1 MFLPSLIIFRS
12 KSANIKVYEWFK
24 ASYSQKLLR
33 ELLVCQHQVM
43 MVTHCSA
50 EQLCSITTFIQMH
63 YSDAKVSSHFIKEN
77 AKPLPNTSRAQDRRD
92 IRVCCAEPA
101 AKYDE
106 RESISSRSIIKL
118 YVMAI
123 LVSHLHWN

>member
-1 MFLPSLIIFRS
+1 M
-12 KSANIKVYEWFK
+12 
-24 ASYSQKLLR
+24 Q
-33 ELLVCQHQVM
+33 
-43 MVTHCSA
+43 
-50 EQLCSITTFIQMH
+50 
-63 YSDAKVSSHFIKEN
+63 SHFQIHHV
-77 AKPLPNTSRAQDRRD
+77 AQDQRD
-92 IRVCCAEPA
+92 IRVCCVEPA